1 MTTMLETGTTRTS
14 ATHALRLLLDDVL
27 LIVGADDAAERY
39 SSRTPAGRTLLALAT
54 LARRAAGALG
64 ADPGVALTG
73 GPGIVVQRELSP
85 PPGCSARRPRPH
97 TASRG
102 RSTTCSSRRSGCGR
116 GWRRRSR
123 RPDGPEVGD
132 PARTRG
138 VISLAEVSSPDRS
151 ATVRDA
157 LGLGLAVGLYG
168 AAFGAAADAAGL
180 NVWQAMS
187 LSALMFTGASQ
198 FAMVGV
204 LGAGGSALAAV
215 GSALL
220 LGTRNTVYG
229 VRLVPLLQPR
239 GLVRRVGTAHWV
251 IDETTAMSLAAPN
264 PVLGKLAFLVTG
276 ASIYLMWNAM
286 TVVGALGA
294 AGLGG
299 TARAALDAVVPAA
312 FLALLWPR
320 LRKTFPE
327 AAAQRKVALG
337 GAVVALALTP
347 FVPPGVQVIA
357 AVVAVALAG
366 RPRAGERPT
375 ASEEMA

>member
-1 MTTMLETGTTRTS
+1 
-14 ATHALRLLLDDVL
+14 
-27 LIVGADDAAERY
+27 
-39 SSRTPAGRTLLALAT
+39 
-54 LARRAAGALG
+54 
-64 ADPGVALTG
+64 
-73 GPGIVVQRELSP
+73 
-85 PPGCSARRPRPH
+85 
-97 TASRG
+97 
-102 RSTTCSSRRSGCGR
+102 
-116 GWRRRSR
+116 
-123 RPDGPEVGD
+123 
-132 PARTRG
+132 
-138 VISLAEVSSPDRS
+138 VSSSVRS

-157 LGLGLAVGLYG
+157 VGLGLAVGLYG

-180 NVWQAMS
+180 NPWQAMTLS
-187 LSALMFTGASQ
+187 LVMFTGASQ
-198 FAMVGV
+198 FALVGV

-239 GLVRRVGTAHWV
+239 GVLRRLGPAHWV
-251 IDETTAMSLAAPN
+251 IDETTAMSLAAPDRA
-264 PVLGKLAFLVTG
+264 LGRLAFFATG
-276 ASIYLMWNAM
+276 ASIYLTWNLM

-327 AAAQRKVALG
+327 AATQRRVAVG

-347 FVPPGVQVIA
+347 FVPAGVQVIA

-366 RPRAGERPT
+366 RPCPKQVPA
-375 ASEEMA
+375 